1 MGQRKKRDRQAYLE
15 AGADLLCKK
24 AYQLCKESCAPKT
37 AADAK
42 ALKETGAVLKEAAA
56 IAAAL
61 DKGEQTAATL
71 KVVFEDVPEEYAM

>member
-37 AADAK
+37 AADGPKRQAD
-42 ALKETGAVLKEAAA
+42 AVYARPSAFASPSPPSPPFSVRQPQEL
-56 IAAAL
+56 
-61 DKGEQTAATL
+61 QTL
-71 KVVFEDVPEEYAM
+71 Y